1 MAANSNA
8 DFWRCI
14 NLLKLQL
21 QSLDRIDAIQKSSDE
36 VDEKRIVKPKT
47 LSRYGLSL
55 EEKSFVESSV
65 SRYETACKL
74 KRLWRNCTKTL

>member
-1 MAANSNA
+1 MAANLNA

-21 QSLDRIDAIQKSSDE
+21 QSLDRIDAMQKSSDE
-36 VDEKRIVKPKT
+36 VDEKSIVKPKT
-47 LSRYGLSL
+47 LSRYGLSYT

-65 SRYETACKL
+65 SR
-74 KRLWRNCTKTL
+74 

>member
-21 QSLDRIDAIQKSSDE
+21 QSLDRIDTMQKSSDE
-36 VDEKRIVKPKT
+36 VDEKSIVKPKT
-47 LSRYGLSL
+47 LSRYGLSYT

-65 SRYETACKL
+65 SR
-74 KRLWRNCTKTL
+74 

>member
-21 QSLDRIDAIQKSSDE
+21 QSLDRIDAMQKSSDE
-36 VDEKRIVKPKT
+36 IDEKSVVKPKT
-47 LSRYGLSL
+47 LSRYGLSHT

-65 SRYETACKL
+65 S
-74 KRLWRNCTKTL
+74 